1 MWIPFECD
9 LCHFCNVTGRGPIPV
24 NTKDD
29 STLLCIQ
36 QASLDGM
43 WRGKTS
49 TASGNLRR
57 VQKVYPDSMEVFNNK
72 KLISAIGTNEV
83 RDRLWMGITLTA
95 LNAYLSMENILIW
108 FSGTQWGRLQCGGP
122 MHSKLEKIMGKEQYT
137 PVMTRRCMSHQPQQ
151 PAGGFQGLC

>member
-43 WRGKTS
+43 LRGKRVRSTS
-49 TASGNLRR
+49 RKEQRGHSGNRLDQQVEEEGS
-57 VQKVYPDSMEVFNNK
+57 VQR
-72 KLISAIGTNEV
+72 I
-83 RDRLWMGITLTA
+83 
-95 LNAYLSMENILIW
+95 
-108 FSGTQWGRLQCGGP
+108 
-122 MHSKLEKIMGKEQYT
+122 
-137 PVMTRRCMSHQPQQ
+137 
-151 PAGGFQGLC
+151 